1 MLTVKD
7 IKDAKE
13 RADKLAHPMFVVVS
27 PISGMET
34 AADQICKVLNY
45 VVSID
50 YNDERLSKELR
61 EMVKKF
67 HDEVESNKNKA
78 ISELINGSRGGELN

>member
-45 VVSID
+45 VV
-50 YNDERLSKELR
+50 
-61 EMVKKF
+61 V
-67 HDEVESNKNKA
+67 
-78 ISELINGSRGGELN
+78 LIITTSVFQKSCEKW

>member
-1 MLTVKD
+1 MLTVKE
-7 IKDAKE
+7 IKAAKE
-13 RADKLAHPMFVVVS
+13 RADKLAPPMFVVVS

-34 AADQICKVLNY
+34 TADQLCKVLNY
-45 VVSID
+45 MVSID

-67 HDEVESNKNKA
+67 HDEVESSQNKA
-78 ISELINGSRGGELN
+78 ISEIISGSRGGELN